1 MAEVPPEMV
10 LPPVARGRMSSRSSA
25 RCPIRE
31 IEAIDEYLRAIPM
44 INPRPAFCVAPPL
57 S

>member
-1 MAEVPPEMV
+1 MV
-10 LPPVARGRMSSRSSA
+10 LPPVARSRMSSRSSA